1 MKTRASQGSTLSLI
15 VACTLLLAILGIG
28 FIIITMI
35 FGGHREAQHATDSGS
50 LNISKRA
57 ILAPYVDPS
66 GLTTDV
72 GRAMA
77 QTLSAP
83 NGSNIN
89 MGSGV
94 NLLNFN
100 RMVAQAMLVGLNAD
114 AEGQGQSN
122 AQVAFDYIE
131 GSAGSVGAQL
141 KTLLSD
147 NSDNNWAKTAY
158 EEVQGNVLR
167 MLGAQGAPAYVPGD
181 FQVAYLNQR
190 SGDFNG
196 TNIDMSN
203 YDSGNKSAYN
213 ANLMPIKDYTTLSRN
228 TFPNNTFT
236 HAPSGNTNLSYLSG
250 YSPIQIGSGS
260 SGINFFAVSTN
271 PGQQAHLESNTTFTQ
286 QTTQP
291 GDGKVYLPPN
301 TFRIGAEAAVTPANG
316 ATANAHSYSI
326 STIGTPQTPFTASIP
341 GGYIVID
348 NSNKAS
354 FSGAIP
360 NTDNVAADE
369 LGTGILVDKTTGYF
383 SYGSG
388 PADKNG
394 KPTPNLIDQWQ
405 NYDHDPNNFKASASD
420 PAYKGIYDSKGS
432 ELTSADQAAKIP
444 YVPNPS
450 QNNPPSILCTDNN
463 SSNPGGDPT
472 CVSHAAPPVGG
483 GLDPFDKAYHPNSAS
498 ANGTI
503 STNSATAA
511 ELAQCKVLDLYGP
524 TAHGGG
530 HAENYNFNFGPTGL
544 RKYPNGLPSDSNQY
558 AWQGPG
564 GKGFA
569 MAPDAP
575 YGGSTTKSN
584 SNTSCQVTQDGN
596 IRDLFEQTEP
606 GSYAAVRAFLVQR
619 MLEILPS
626 GKETVNGSTT
636 TLIQNYAG
644 GPETDPLLKQTLSL
658 GSTYYIYL
666 KNGALTMDTT
676 GPAYINSLSAAAKL
690 PDGKKHG
697 PAPKTYTI
705 LQGVAN
711 PFYAYGI
718 HDRLFTTWGSDA
730 NASDFGGDITA
741 TDKAEFQPASGA
753 YGILGLVKFT
763 ETSQTSGSLSFN
775 NRD

>member
-15 VACTLLLAILGIG
+15 VACTLCLALLGIG
-28 FIIITMI
+28 FIILSMI
-35 FGGHREAQHATDSGS
+35 FGGHRESQHAADSGS
-50 LNISKRA
+50 LNVSKRA
-57 ILAPYVDPS
+57 ILAPYVDPT

-77 QTLSAP
+77 ANLTAP
-83 NGSNIN
+83 SGSNVN

-100 RMVAQAMLVGLNAD
+100 RMVAQALLVGLNAD
-114 AEGQGQSN
+114 AEGSGQAN

-131 GSAGSVGAQL
+131 GSSASVGAQL

-147 NSDNNWAKTAY
+147 SNWAKTDY

-167 MLGAQGAPAYVPGD
+167 MLGAQGAPAFNSSD

-190 SGDFNG
+190 QGDFNG
-196 TNIDMSN
+196 TNIDMSS
-203 YDSGNKSAYN
+203 YDSNNKSSYN
-213 ANLMPIKDYTTLSRN
+213 QNLMPISDYSGAGPFPRDNFPTS
-228 TFPNNTFT
+228 TFS
-236 HAPSGNTNLSYLSG
+236 HASGNNGTSYLSG
-250 YSPIQIGSGS
+250 YNPIQIGSGA
-260 SGINFFAVSTN
+260 SGLKFYAVSTN
-271 PGQQAHLESNTTFTQ
+271 PGQQPHLESNTTFSQ
-286 QTTQP
+286 QLTQP
-291 GDGKVYLPPN
+291 GDGSVYLPPN

-316 ATANAHSYSI
+316 STGNAHVLSI
-326 STIGTPQTPFTASIP
+326 STIGTPQSPFQASIP

-348 NSNKAS
+348 NSDKAS

-369 LGTGILVDKTTGYF
+369 LGTGILVDKATGYF

-394 KPTPNLIDQWQ
+394 KPTANLIDQWQ
-405 NYDHDPNNFKASASD
+405 QYDHDPNNFKASSSD
-420 PAYKGIYDSKGS
+420 PPYKGIYDKTGS
-432 ELTSADQAAKIP
+432 ALTSADQAAKIP

-450 QNNPPSILCTDNN
+450 QQHPPSILCTDNN
-463 SSNPGGDPT
+463 SSNPGGDSD
-472 CVSHAAPPVGG
+472 CVQHASTPAGG
-483 GLDPFDKAYHPNSAS
+483 GLDPFDKAYHPNTQA
-498 ANGTI
+498 ANGSI

-530 HAENYNFNFGPTGL
+530 PAEAYNFTFGPTGL
-544 RKYPNGLPSDSNQY
+544 RKYPNGIPSDSNQY
-558 AWQGPG
+558 AWQGPNG
-564 GKGFA
+564 HGFA

-575 YGGSTTKSN
+575 YAGTTTKS
-584 SNTSCQVTQDGN
+584 SNTTSCQVTVDGTMQ
-596 IRDLFEQTEP
+596 DLFEQTEP

-626 GKETVNGSTT
+626 GKEANG
-636 TLIQNYAG
+636 TLDQNWAG
-644 GPETDPLLKQTLSL
+644 GQETDSILSTKLSL

-666 KNGALTMDTT
+666 KNGTLTIDTT
-676 GPAYINSLSAAAKL
+676 GPAYVNSLSAAAKL

-711 PFYAYGI
+711 PYYAYGI
-718 HDRLFTTWGSDA
+718 HDRLFTTWGDDP
-730 NASDFGGDITA
+730 NASNSGGDITA
-741 TDKAEFQPASGA
+741 TDTAFFQPSSGA
-753 YGILGLVKFT
+753 YGMLGLIKFT
-763 ETSQTSGSLSFN
+763 ETSQSSGSLAFN